1 MSLAKH
7 LARQST
13 CVAQFILLLEDEAR
27 LLAAGMVDGAQL
39 SELAARKRALLADIE
54 QMESQRQYAQ
64 SRLGYGDDRNGAE
77 RAAVDAGCLTTWQ
90 QLLEQASRAQLLNRL
105 NGESIR
111 TRLEHNQRMLNF
123 LHEAAGQG
131 LYGSDGQARRGS
143 LASIA
148 SRA

>member
-27 LLAAGMVDGAQL
+27 LLAAGKVDGSQL
-39 SELAARKRALLADIE
+39 SELAARKQALLGDIA

-77 RAAVDAGCLTTWQ
+77 RAATDAGCLATWQ
-90 QLLEQASRAQLLNRL
+90 QLLEQARRAQQLNQL
-105 NGESIR
+105 NGETIR
-111 TRLEHNQRMLNF
+111 TRLAHNQRMLNF
-123 LHEAAGQG
+123 LHEAAGKG
-131 LYGSDGQARRGS
+131 LYGPDGQARRGS
-143 LASIA
+143 LGNLASKA
-148 SRA
+148 